1 MSFSSAI
8 LHNDG
13 QGLSTMYIIQ
23 AWDVFVVHLLC
34 AFNIVPRSFP
44 VRPGASFPV
53 SRGFKIPTWRRNLPS
68 IHGYT
73 TSSELRQQK
82 YVTWGLL
89 RWRATAQSSGFESW
103 YTQSNFTLLN
113 SVILRKI
120 SPIPNLFLVFF
131 FCGTKCLT
139 GGSNRFCELEHLSRF
154 PHAPMVGSDRV
165 SECIDLA
172 AWRSGQDVGESW
184 WQELASLC
192 ILLSKDFEKESRSRP
207 KCFFFFW
214 EDLTWA
220 CGNFLLLPMAVLCFR
235 KLVGWSPNLESQ
247 SF

>member
-131 FCGTKCLT
+131 FAAQNASRGVPTGFVSWNTCLGFPMHPWLVLIEWASALT
-139 GGSNRFCELEHLSRF
+139 WQPGGLDKMLESPDDKSLQ
-154 PHAPMVGSDRV
+154 V
-165 SECIDLA
+165 SVSCFQKILKKSPEA
-172 AWRSGQDVGESW
+172 AQNVFFFLGKIWLGLV
-184 WQELASLC
+184 AT
-192 ILLSKDFEKESRSRP
+192 
-207 KCFFFFW
+207 FFFFQW
-214 EDLTWA
+214 QFCASE
-220 CGNFLLLPMAVLCFR
+220 N
-235 KLVGWSPNLESQ
+235 S
-247 SF
+247 